1 MNTILRSKEGE
12 QRWAGLRHCIFAA
25 VAALSLG
32 AIGACTSMG
41 TPAGASST
49 GQMGESALAPHF
61 SLNGRISVRVSDRVD
76 SGQVRW
82 QRSAGEER
90 IGLYS
95 PLGSQVAEL
104 FNDKTAGTATLR
116 QGTEIST
123 AASVAAL
130 TQSMLGVPLDL
141 DRLAA
146 WVQGAGL
153 RENEATDAAL
163 ANGDIWR
170 VTAERFQVSGNHRF
184 ASRIVA
190 THADI
195 VVRLVVDE
203 WVPQ

>member
-1 MNTILRSKEGE
+1 MRRLKAGA
-12 QRWAGLRHCIFAA
+12 QRRAGLRRCFFAGI
-25 VAALSLG
+25 AAMALG
-32 AIGACTSMG
+32 SVGACTSLG
-41 TPAGASST
+41 APASARSASPT
-49 GQMGESALAPHF
+49 GETALAAYF
-61 SLNGRISVRVSDRVD
+61 SLNGRISVRVNDKVD

-104 FNDKTAGTATLR
+104 LNDKTAGTATLR
-116 QGTEIST
+116 QGQGTEITT
-123 AASVAAL
+123 ATSVAAL
-130 TQSMLGVPLDL
+130 TQAMLGVPLDL

-153 RENEATDAAL
+153 RENEATDATL
-163 ANGDIWR
+163 ANGEIWR
-170 VTAERFQVSGNHRF
+170 VTAERFQISGSHRF
-184 ASRIVA
+184 ASRVVA

>member
-1 MNTILRSKEGE
+1 MLRTKRGE
-12 QRWAGLRHCIFAA
+12 QRRAGLRCWFVAGTA
-25 VAALSLG
+25 VLVLG
-32 AIGACTSMG
+32 SIGACTTVG
-41 TPAGASST
+41 TPASAPPASPTGASI
-49 GQMGESALAPHF
+49 LAPYF
-61 SLNGRISVRVSDRVD
+61 SLNGRISVRVNDKVD

-104 FNDKTAGTATLR
+104 LNDKIAGTATLR
-116 QGTEIST
+116 QGQGSEITT
-123 AASVAAL
+123 ATSVAAL

-146 WVQGAGL
+146 WVQGVGL
-153 RENEATDAAL
+153 RENEATDAKL

-170 VTAERFQVSGNHRF
+170 VTAERFQLSGNHRF
-184 ASRIVA
+184 ASRVVA